1 MIWGIVYTCA
11 LVDTDVARNAD
22 THIRVSEETWTRLN
36 RRKGPGD
43 SFDDVLRE
51 LLEEEETREAEPV
64 E

>member
-1 MIWGIVYTCA
+1 
-11 LVDTDVARNAD
+11 VARNAD

>member
-1 MIWGIVYTCA
+1 VIWGIVYTCA

>member
-1 MIWGIVYTCA
+1 
-11 LVDTDVARNAD
+11 VARKAD
-22 THIRVSEETWTRLN
+22 QHIRVSEETWTRLN

>member
-1 MIWGIVYTCA
+1 MIWGIVYIRP
-11 LVDTDVARNAD
+11 LVGFGVARNAD

>member
-1 MIWGIVYTCA
+1 M
-11 LVDTDVARNAD
+11 ARNAD

-43 SFDDVLRE
+43 SFDDVLRA
-51 LLEEEETREAEPV
+51 LLDEEARDAEPNAV

>member
-51 LLEEEETREAEPV
+51 LLEEETREPEPV

>member
-1 MIWGIVYTCA
+1 
-11 LVDTDVARNAD
+11 VARKAD
-22 THIRVSEETWTRLN
+22 QHIRVSEETWTRLN

-51 LLEEEETREAEPV
+51 LLEQEQEETREAEPV